1 VSEKVGSISYEVELD
16 TAKMVRGQREVDSAV
31 NNAAQSFNRI
41 TSAVKIYAA
50 ALALVKAAQLADD
63 MRMLASR
70 IDVAAGSAEKGASA
84 MREINA
90 ISLRTQTSVQAN
102 AEVFARL
109 NQSLL
114 QMGGTQQDTLR
125 ITELLGKAIKVS
137 GASAVEAKSAML
149 QFGQALGSGKL
160 AGDEL
165 RSLME
170 NAPYLMRQLADGI
183 GVPVG
188 ALKKLGEEGKLTA
201 DVVVNALSK
210 AADKINAD
218 FQKMPQT
225 LAAAMQAAQDSA
237 ARANE
242 SIDTLIGTSGA
253 MTGVMTGVSD
263 AVGMLADRLSGV
275 TTEADKLGRN
285 KIIEEWANGARLAMT
300 YLIDAADTV
309 WQALSVLGRNVAFV
323 FQGIGT
329 EIGGIG
335 AQAMALARGDL
346 EGARAIG
353 REMKADAE
361 KRRRELDEADRKS
374 LNRQSA
380 GAGIRQRMEALATG
394 TDGSDRL
401 DRMARSG
408 ASASKLK
415 STGVVDE
422 KKGTKFDAL
431 GYLSG
436 LSEKAAD
443 ERERVTIIEEEAMRK
458 AEELRKAGKISA
470 EQYGTAR
477 VLIAEASA
485 RAREEIEDRANKR
498 IADLAR
504 EANEMIAADE
514 AKTAEQRARAREQ
527 ANAILDSADPITKLR
542 AELEQRSALLTEYA
556 QKDQD
561 NALLYEAAKVELA
574 RQTAEKIKEIEGK
587 RASDQLAAQT
597 ALMQGYGG
605 LFGSMADMAKAFGGE
620 QSKTYKALFAVSKAF
635 AIAESLVK
643 IQQGVAAAAALPFP
657 TNIPAMASVIS
668 ATAGI
673 VSTIKGVNFGGGR
686 QYGGPVTAGSLYR
699 VNEGKRPEMFTAA
712 NGNQYMMPTADGRV
726 TPAGAGGGVS
736 WNIVVNN
743 NSPGSTATA
752 SVDEQGRT
760 VTIAIAQI
768 ADQIRSN
775 SGPVWSALRSSS
787 NVAPR
792 IS

>member
-1 VSEKVGSISYEVELD
+1 MSEIVGAIAYEVELD

-41 TSAVKIYAA
+41 TSAVKVYAA

-70 IDVAAGSAEKGASA
+70 IDVAAGSAEKGATA

-102 AEVFARL
+102 AEVFSRL

-225 LAAAMQAAQDSA
+225 LSAAMRSAQDA
-237 ARANE
+237 ASRANE
-242 SIDTLIGTSGA
+242 SLDTLTGTSGA
-253 MTGVMTGVSD
+253 LTGVMTGVSD
-263 AVGMLADRLSGV
+263 AVGMLADRLAGV

-309 WQALSVLGRNVAFV
+309 WQTLSVLGRNVAFV
-323 FQGIGT
+323 FQGIGA

-361 KRRRELDEADRKS
+361 KRRKELDEADRKS
-374 LNRQSA
+374 LNRQSM

-401 DRMARSG
+401 DRMARAG
-408 ASASKLK
+408 APASKLK
-415 STGVVDE
+415 STGGGDE
-422 KKGTKFDAL
+422 KKGGKFDAL

-443 ERERVTIIEEEAMRK
+443 ERERVTIIEEEALRK
-458 AEELRKAGKISA
+458 AAELRKAGKISA

-485 RAREEIEDRANKR
+485 KAREEIEDRANKR

-504 EANEMIAADE
+504 EANEKIAADE
-514 AKTAEQRARAREQ
+514 AKTAEQRTRAREQ
-527 ANAILDSADPITKLR
+527 ANAILDSANPVTKLR
-542 AELEQRSALLTEYA
+542 AELDAKSALLTEYA

-574 RQTAEKIKEIEGK
+574 RQTAEKIKEIEDK
-587 RASDQLAAQT
+587 RVADQMAAQMV
-597 ALMQGYGG
+597 LMQGYGSM
-605 LFGSMADMAKAFGGE
+605 FGSMADMAKTFSGE
-620 QSKTYKALFAVSKAF
+620 QSKTYKVLFAASKAF
-635 AIAESLVK
+635 SIAQAIMSIKTGMAKAYEL
-643 IQQGVAAAAALPFP
+643 GWPAGLVAAASV
-657 TNIPAMASVIS
+657 ASQGAS
-668 ATAGI
+668 LLAD
-673 VSTIKGVNFGGGR
+673 IKGANYGGGR
-686 QYGGPVTAGSLYR
+686 QYGGPVTGGSLYR
-699 VNEGKRPEMFTAA
+699 VNEGGRPEMFTAA

-726 TPAGAGGGVS
+726 TPAGAGGSVA

-743 NSPGSTATA
+743 NAPGATATA
-752 SVDEQGRT
+752 SVDDQGRT

-768 ADQIRSN
+768 ADQIRNN